1 MGIEIYAPTG
11 QSIHAQP
18 SAFKYEK
25 LVEVDLGDFNQIPV
39 KPVSKP
45 DILCLDRSAMEWV
58 GFGIGAAVSMAIGAA
73 GGVAMLAVEVALCPT
88 LAPAPMIAIGVTG
101 GIPGM
106 IVSGGTS
113 HWFSYPRK
121 AIANGV

>member
-11 QSIHAQP
+11 HVIHAQP

-25 LVEVDLGDFNQIPV
+25 LVEVDLGNFNQIPV

-45 DILCLDRSAMEWV
+45 NILCFERSAMEWV
-58 GFGIGAAVSMAIGAA
+58 GFAAGGAGSMAVGAA

-88 LAPAPMIAIGVTG
+88 LAAAPMIAIGVTG
-101 GIPGM
+101 GIPG
-106 IVSGGTS
+106 IIISGATS
-113 HWFSYPRK
+113 FWFSMPRE
-121 AIANGV
+121 G